1 MDTTQS
7 YEALIGEAAAAVAA
21 GEKDALQRAELLYRQ
36 ALSAGERDPG
46 LSDLSLVPALTG
58 LGAVL
63 MQRGVPD
70 EAGPLLNRAA
80 AIGEQQLG
88 ADHPD
93 VAILIN
99 DLTRLCLKHGAH
111 ASAEPL
117 LSRLL
122 EIKRAKGDDHPEV
135 ATVLATTASVRQ
147 SQGRLDEAEQL
158 WRRVVDIRE
167 RTLAPNHIATTS
179 ALEHLGMS
187 CAARGKMDE
196 ALTQMQRALVMREAA
211 LGAAHPSVR
220 ALRERIADVQLQSS
234 DDLFDTTVASPSARA
249 EPRLSVA
256 AHLPPSLT
264 PASSPVAPPAPS
276 SDQRTLRPAAVA
288 QADAGVSRILVPEPS
303 ALVPAN
309 PPPLPA
315 PSSYMDVLMDI
326 REEIE
331 EPAAAPAGG
340 RSAATVAW
348 LTSAFRE
355 RRMTFIAA
363 AVVLLIGT
371 GVGVAAATRD
381 DQPRWAERG
390 TFVPVPPAPDTSVRP
405 TTVADVFRSVVGGE
419 AVRDTAP
426 ASPNR
431 QDRDRTVSD
440 RVARDRTESDRA
452 AAAIVIRPPS
462 FGRLDSVT
470 RAMNVP
476 AQNVGEPFDVR
487 LQASLAS
494 AAQSGIA
501 ALEAPVPARRAK
513 LIGNPPVPRYPE
525 QISRSGIGGE
535 VRVRFEVDTLG
546 RPVTSTIEILASPH
560 PSLTASVKKVVPTM
574 RFEPARSPGPA
585 PRTISESVEMNFY
598 FAPRGN

>member
-1 MDTTQS
+1 MDKTPT
-7 YEALIGEAAAAVAA
+7 YDALIGEAAAAVAA
-21 GEKDALQRAELLYRQ
+21 GGNDALQRAELLYRQ

-63 MQRGVPD
+63 MERGVPD

-80 AIGEQQLG
+80 TIGEQQLG
-88 ADHPD
+88 PDHPD

-111 ASAEPL
+111 APAEPL

-167 RTLAPNHIATTS
+167 RMLAPNHIATTS

-196 ALTQMQRALVMREAA
+196 ALTQLRRALVMREAA

-264 PASSPVAPPAPS
+264 PASSPVAPPARA

-303 ALVPAN
+303 ALVPAS

-340 RSAATVAW
+340 RPAAAVAW

-355 RRMTFIAA
+355 RRLTFIAA
-363 AVVLLIGT
+363 SVVLLIGT

-390 TFVPVPPAPDTSVRP
+390 TFVSASPAPDTNARP
-405 TTVADVFRSVVGGE
+405 ATVEDVFRSVVGLD
-419 AVRDTAP
+419 ASRDTAP

-431 QDRDRTVSD
+431 PDRDRPAGD
-440 RVARDRTESDRA
+440 RASRERADGDRA

-462 FGRLDSVT
+462 FGRLDSVA
-470 RAMNVP
+470 RAISVP
-476 AQNVGEPFDVR
+476 TQNVGESFDVR
-487 LQASLAS
+487 LQATLAS
-494 AAQSGIA
+494 AAQSGVA
-501 ALEAPVPARRAK
+501 QLEAPVPARRAK

-535 VRVRFEVDTLG
+535 VRVRFDVDTLG
-546 RPVTSTIEILASPH
+546 RPVVSTIEILTSPH

-574 RFEPARSPGPA
+574 RFEPARSPGPV
-585 PRTISESVEMNFY
+585 PRTISESVEMTFY
-598 FAPRGN
+598 FAPRGD